1 MSDSSKTVK
10 CIVWDLDNTLWDGV
24 LLEGAVTLRPE
35 AVAAIEAL
43 DARGILH
50 SVASKNDRDLALQ
63 QIEAFGLA
71 DYFLCPQIGWDPK
84 SRAVER
90 IAERLNIGIDSLAFI
105 DDQPFEREE
114 VRFAHPQVRCLDSR
128 SELAGLTERPE
139 MKPRFAT
146 EDQRRRRVMY
156 QEDFSRQAAE
166 ETFEGTAEAFL
177 VSLGMKLRIAPA
189 VDDDLQRA
197 EELTQRTHQLNS
209 TGYTYDYDELAALQ
223 RSPDHLL
230 LVAQLHD
237 KFGDYGKIGLAL
249 VECGNEC
256 WTLKLLLM
264 SCRVMTRGVGSALL
278 RDIMR
283 RAKKAGVR
291 LQAEFLET
299 ARNRPMKITFRFA
312 GFKPAGQHSDIVL
325 FERDLAEI
333 PALPSYMEVEAIERV
348 VDASPAKTCAG

>member
-1 MSDSSKTVK
+1 MTDRGNSKTVK
-10 CIVWDLDNTLWDGV
+10 CIVWDLDETLWDGV
-24 LLEGAVTLRPE
+24 LLEGEVALRPE
-35 AVAAIEAL
+35 AAAAIKAL
-43 DARGILH
+43 DERGILH
-50 SVASKNDRDLALQ
+50 SVASKNDRALAME
-63 QIEAFGLA
+63 QIAAFGLT
-71 DYFLCPQIGWDPK
+71 DYFLCPQISWDPK

-128 SELAGLTERPE
+128 VDLEGLIDRPE

-146 EDQRRRRVMY
+146 EDQKRRRLMY

-166 ETFEGTAEAFL
+166 ESFEGTAEAFL
-177 VSLGMKLRIAPA
+177 ASLGMQLRIAPA

-249 VECGNEC
+249 VENGSDC

-278 RDIMR
+278 CDIMR
-283 RAKKAGVR
+283 RAKAAGAR

-299 ARNRPMKITFRFA
+299 QRNRPMKITFRFA
-312 GFKPAGQHSDIVL
+312 GFKPAGQRGDLVL

-333 PALPSYMEVEAIERV
+333 PPLPGYMDV
-348 VDASPAKTCAG
+348 VAVDRESLPAEDLAG

>member
-1 MSDSSKTVK
+1 MSDSGKTVK
-10 CIVWDLDNTLWDGV
+10 CIVWDLDDTIWDGV
-24 LLEGAVTLRPE
+24 LLEGAVALRPE
-35 AVAAIEAL
+35 AVAAIKAL
-43 DARGILH
+43 DERGILH
-50 SVASKNDRDLALQ
+50 SIASKNDRALALQ

-128 SELAGLTERPE
+128 SELEGLIERPE

-146 EDQRRRRVMY
+146 EDQKRRRVMY
-156 QEDFSRQAAE
+156 REDFSRQAAE
-166 ETFEGTAEAFL
+166 ESFEGTAEAFL
-177 VSLGMKLRIAPA
+177 ASLGMRLRIAPA
-189 VDDDLQRA
+189 ADDDLARA

-230 LVAQLHD
+230 LVAQLRD
-237 KFGDYGKIGLAL
+237 RFGDYGKIGLAL
-249 VECGNEC
+249 IECGDGC

-283 RAKKAGVR
+283 RAREAGVR

-312 GFKPAGQHSDIVL
+312 GFKPAGQRDGLAI

-333 PALPSYMEVEAIERV
+333 PALPGYMQ
-348 VDASPAKTCAG
+348 VDAVDRAAAGAAG